1 MVFDSVASL
10 KSEAALTE
18 ELVFVYGNSQKLSI
32 TFIPWVFGSAHYYF
46 AMIDYSNVMT
56 NVKAISLLSGGLD
69 SILATELIRRQG
81 IEVITFN
88 IKTPFGIPKKDGS
101 SEAAQAADQLK
112 VPLKV
117 VSVEQDYLRMLRNP
131 KHGYGKNLNPCVDCK
146 IFILKKAKKYAKE
159 IGADFIFTGEVLG
172 ERPMSQHGPALKV
185 IAEESGLKGKLLR
198 PLSAKLL
205 AETAAEKKG
214 LVDRNKL
221 LSIQGRSRKPQFA
234 LAKEYGITV
243 YPSPAGGCLLTCE
256 EYSKKLRDLFENKKR
271 LSMADVTLL
280 RVGRHFRL
288 GKNKIIVGRNET
300 ENKFLLANKMRGD
313 FVFELS
319 DVVGP
324 TTLLQGPK
332 TKLAIETAAKLT
344 ASYSDA
350 ESGEAVVKFGKE
362 ALDKSIMVALP
373 KKADVDR
380 LRVGNV
386 EKKPKK
392 Q

>member
-1 MVFDSVASL
+1 MVFDSAPSL

-18 ELVFVYGNSQKLSI
+18 ELVFAYENSQKLSI

-46 AMIDYSNVMT
+46 AMIDYGNVMT
-56 NVKAISLLSGGLD
+56 IKAISLLSGGLD

-185 IAEESGLKGKLLR
+185 IAEESGLKDKLLR

-319 DVVGP
+319 DMVGP